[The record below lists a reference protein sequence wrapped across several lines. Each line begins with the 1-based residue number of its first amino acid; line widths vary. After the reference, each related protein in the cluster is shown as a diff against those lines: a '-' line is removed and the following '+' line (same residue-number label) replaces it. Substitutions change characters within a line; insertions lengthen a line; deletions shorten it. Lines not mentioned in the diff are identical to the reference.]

1 MRGLIMEHV
10 IVNCDTNEVITGE
23 MTEQEEADFVASLEG
38 MPTVDM
44 NTELTPTEKLER
56 AGLTVAEL
64 RGLLDL

>member
-1 MRGLIMEHV
+1 MECT
-10 IVNCDTNEVITGE
+10 IVDCDTKEVITKE

-38 MPTVDM
+38 MPRVDM
-44 NTELTPTEKLER
+44 NPVLTPAEKLER

>member
-1 MRGLIMEHV
+1 MEYISV
-10 IVNCDTNEVITGE
+10 DCDTKEVTTKE

-44 NTELTPTEKLER
+44 NAELTPAEKLER
-56 AGLTVAEL
+56 AGLTVDEL

>member
-1 MRGLIMEHV
+1 MECV
-10 IVNCDTNEVITGE
+10 IVDCDTKEVITKE

-38 MPTVDM
+38 MPSVDM
-44 NTELTPTEKLER
+44 NPVLTPAEKLER

>member
-1 MRGLIMEHV
+1 MECT
-10 IVNCDTNEVITGE
+10 IVDCDTKEVITKE

-38 MPTVDM
+38 MPSVDM
-44 NTELTPTEKLER
+44 NPVLTPAEKLER